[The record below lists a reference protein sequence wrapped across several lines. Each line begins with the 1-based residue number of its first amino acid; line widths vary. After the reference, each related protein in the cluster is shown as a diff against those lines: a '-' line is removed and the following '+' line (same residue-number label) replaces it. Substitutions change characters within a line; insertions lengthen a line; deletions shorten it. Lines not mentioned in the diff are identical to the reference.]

1 MATTIKQE
9 LGQKLQQK
17 LSPLQIQTIKLIEMP
32 VQALEQHVRE
42 VFNDNPVLD
51 DTPAQGGESDEPRD
65 MSISEME
72 DRENSGGSLEENYSS
87 YGDDDPTPYYNRS
100 INNWGKD
107 ERPEYNTFSV
117 KQSFTQSLMEQL
129 GYRNLTEHERAVAT
143 FIIGSL
149 DDDGYLRRD
158 VESLVDDIAFRA
170 GLETSA
176 EEVERL
182 LKIIQQFEPSGVGAR
197 DLRECL
203 LIQLEDKKQTPSV
216 RNAVRVIRDGF
227 DEFKGHH
234 FQRLMNRFHL
244 TDEEMKDIVREIR
257 KLNPS
262 PGGQIDDSYNDQA
275 QQIVPDFR
283 LDYENG
289 ELILS
294 MPRFSIPE
302 LRINRKYAEILETGK
317 YTTDRSQKEAAVFV
331 KQKLDSAKWFVEALK
346 QRQNTLESTM
356 RAIIEYQ
363 HDYFVDG
370 DESSLRPMVLKDIA
384 EKTGFDI
391 STISRVVNSKWIE
404 THFGIFPLKYFFSE
418 GLENSDGEEI
428 STREIKK
435 VLRELVDGEDKH
447 NPFTDDDL
455 VEALT
460 SKGYKVARRTIA
472 KYRAQLDIPPARLRR
487 EL

>member
-1 MATTIKQE
+1 MAAIKQGLE
-9 LGQKLQQK
+9 QKMQQK

-42 VFNDNPVLD
+42 VLNDNPVID
-51 DTPAQGGESDEPRD
+51 DTPQKGEDEPRD
-65 MSISEME
+65 VSISEVEEKEQSGSME
-72 DRENSGGSLEENYSS
+72 DS
-87 YGDDDPTPYYNRS
+87 YGSQDDDIPAYNLHV
-100 INNWGKD
+100 NNWGKD

-117 KQSFTQSLMEQL
+117 KQSFTQSLQEQL
-129 GYRNLTEHERAVAT
+129 GYRNLTEHQRTIAS

-158 VESLVDDIAFRA
+158 IEALVDDLAFRA
-170 GLETSA
+170 GVEATA
-176 EEVERL
+176 EEVEQMLRV
-182 LKIIQQFEPSGVGAR
+182 IQEFEPSGVGAR

-203 LIQLEDKKQTPSV
+203 LIQLENKKRTPSV
-216 RNAVRVIRDGF
+216 ENAIRILTEQF
-227 DEFKGHH
+227 DAFKNRH
-234 FQRLMNRFHL
+234 FTKIMSRLHL
-244 TDEEMKDIVREIR
+244 STDEMKAVMEEIR
-257 KLNPS
+257 RLNPS

-275 QQIVPDFR
+275 QQVVPDFR

-289 ELILS
+289 QLLLS

-302 LRINRKYAEILETGK
+302 LRINQKYSEIMETGRLSENK
-317 YTTDRSQKEAAVFV
+317 ADKDAASFV
-331 KQKLDSAKWFVEALK
+331 KQKIDSAKWFIEALR

-356 RAIIEYQ
+356 RAIIDYQ

-384 EKTGFDI
+384 EITGFDI

-418 GLENSDGEEI
+418 GLENKDGEEV

-435 VLRELVDGEDKH
+435 ALREMVDSEDKR
-447 NPFTDDDL
+447 NPLTDDEL
-455 VEALT
+455 VEGLAT
-460 SKGYKVARRTIA
+460 KGYKVARRTIA
-472 KYRAQLDIPPARLRR
+472 KYRALLDIPTARLRR

>member
-1 MATTIKQE
+1 MAAIKQGLE
-9 LGQKLQQK
+9 QKMQQK

-42 VFNDNPVLD
+42 VLNDNPVID
-51 DTPAQGGESDEPRD
+51 DTPQKGEDEPRD
-65 MSISEME
+65 VSISEVEEKEQGTSME
-72 DRENSGGSLEENYSS
+72 DS
-87 YGDDDPTPYYNRS
+87 YGSQDDDIPAYNLHV
-100 INNWGKD
+100 NNWGKD

-117 KQSFTQSLMEQL
+117 KQSFTQSLQEQL
-129 GYRNLTEHERAVAT
+129 GYRNLTEHQRTIAS

-158 VESLVDDIAFRA
+158 IESLVDDLAFRA
-170 GLETSA
+170 GVEATP
-176 EEVERL
+176 EEVEQMLRVV
-182 LKIIQQFEPSGVGAR
+182 QEFEPSGVGAR

-203 LIQLEDKKQTPSV
+203 LIQLENKKRTPAV
-216 RNAVRVIRDGF
+216 ENAIRVLSEQF
-227 DEFKGHH
+227 DAFKNRH
-234 FQRLMNRFHL
+234 FTRIMSRLRL
-244 TDEEMKDIVREIR
+244 STDELKAVMEEIR
-257 KLNPS
+257 RLNPS

-275 QQIVPDFR
+275 QQVVPDFR

-289 ELILS
+289 QLLLS

-302 LRINRKYAEILETGK
+302 LRINQKYSEIMETGRVSENK
-317 YTTDRSQKEAAVFV
+317 ADKDAASFV
-331 KQKLDSAKWFVEALK
+331 KQKIDSAKWFIEALR

-356 RAIIEYQ
+356 RAIIDYQ

-384 EKTGFDI
+384 EITGFDI

-418 GLENSDGEEI
+418 GLENSEGEEV

-435 VLRELVDGEDKH
+435 ALREMVDAEDKR
-447 NPFTDDDL
+447 NPLTDDEL
-455 VEALT
+455 VEGLSA
-460 SKGYKVARRTIA
+460 KGYKVARRTIA
-472 KYRAQLDIPPARLRR
+472 KYRALLDIPTARLRR

>member
-1 MATTIKQE
+1 MAAIKQGLE
-9 LGQKLQQK
+9 QKMQQK

-42 VFNDNPVLD
+42 VLNDNPVID
-51 DTPAQGGESDEPRD
+51 DTPQKGEDEPRD
-65 MSISEME
+65 VSISEVEEKEQGTSME
-72 DRENSGGSLEENYSS
+72 DS
-87 YGDDDPTPYYNRS
+87 YGSQDDDIPAYNLHV
-100 INNWGKD
+100 NNWGKD

-117 KQSFTQSLMEQL
+117 KQSFTQSLQEQL
-129 GYRNLTEHERAVAT
+129 GYRNLTEHQRTIAS

-158 VESLVDDIAFRA
+158 IESLVDDLAFRA
-170 GLETSA
+170 GVEATP
-176 EEVERL
+176 EEVEQMLRVV
-182 LKIIQQFEPSGVGAR
+182 QEFEPSGVGAR

-203 LIQLEDKKQTPSV
+203 LIQLENKKRTPAV
-216 RNAVRVIRDGF
+216 ENAIRVLSEQF
-227 DEFKGHH
+227 DAFKNRH
-234 FQRLMNRFHL
+234 FTRIMSRLRL
-244 TDEEMKDIVREIR
+244 STDELKAVMEEIR
-257 KLNPS
+257 RLNPS

-275 QQIVPDFR
+275 QQVVPDFR

-289 ELILS
+289 QLLLS

-302 LRINRKYAEILETGK
+302 LRINQKYSEIMETGRVSENK
-317 YTTDRSQKEAAVFV
+317 ADKDAASFV
-331 KQKLDSAKWFVEALK
+331 KQKIDSAKWFIEALR

-356 RAIIEYQ
+356 RAIIDYQ

-384 EKTGFDI
+384 EITGFDI

-418 GLENSDGEEI
+418 GLENSEGEEV

-435 VLRELVDGEDKH
+435 ALREMVDAEDKC
-447 NPFTDDDL
+447 NPLTDDEL
-455 VEALT
+455 VEGLSA
-460 SKGYKVARRTIA
+460 KGYKVARRTIA
-472 KYRAQLDIPPARLRR
+472 KYRALLDIPTARLRR